1 MVINNLMLQWMGNT
15 ATHGGYQLVT
25 FPIAMNTIY
34 ACFVC
39 PHLGAHSMVYWADF
53 GYNVSIT
60 TLEIRCCNNDNVLI
74 IGI

>member
-1 MVINNLMLQWMGNT
+1 MLQWMGNT
-15 ATHGGYQLVT
+15 ATHGSYQLVT
-25 FPIAMNTIY
+25 YPIAMNTVY

-60 TLEIRCCNNDNVLI
+60 SLEIRCCNNDNVLI